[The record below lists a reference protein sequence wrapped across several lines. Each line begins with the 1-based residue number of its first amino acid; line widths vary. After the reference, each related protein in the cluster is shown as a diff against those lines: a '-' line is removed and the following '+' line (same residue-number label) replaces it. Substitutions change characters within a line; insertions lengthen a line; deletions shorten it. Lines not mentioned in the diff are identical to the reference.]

1 MQNLEREGQAPVAH
15 RILHNTDLE
24 RFEIYVGEEVGAYAD
39 YVDVGE
45 TRNFDHT
52 VTKGRFEGQGL
63 ASALIEHAL
72 DTTRSEGKRVVTS
85 CSFVLG
91 FIEAHPQYND
101 LVA

>member
-1 MQNLEREGQAPVAH
+1 MGH
-15 RILHNTDLE
+15 TIIHNTDRE
-24 RFEIYVGEEVGAYAD
+24 RFEIYVGDEVGAYAD

-52 VTKGRFEGQGL
+52 VTKQRFEGRGL

-72 DTTRSEGKRVVTS
+72 ETTRAEGRRVVTS
-85 CSFVLG
+85 CSFVLS
-91 FIEAHPQYND
+91 FIESHPQYND

>member
-1 MQNLEREGQAPVAH
+1 MAH
-15 RILHNTDLE
+15 TIVHNTALE

-52 VTKGRFEGQGL
+52 VTMYRFEGQGL
-63 ASALIEHAL
+63 ASALVEHAL
-72 DTTRSEGKRVVTS
+72 DTTRADGRRVVTS

-91 FIEAHPQYND
+91 FIESHPEYND
-101 LVA
+101 MVA